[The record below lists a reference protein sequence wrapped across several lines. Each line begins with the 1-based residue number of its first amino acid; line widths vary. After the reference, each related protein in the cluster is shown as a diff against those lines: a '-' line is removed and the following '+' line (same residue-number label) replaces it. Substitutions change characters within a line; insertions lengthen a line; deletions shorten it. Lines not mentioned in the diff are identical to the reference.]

1 MILVG
6 VDGSAPARRALEW
19 AAAEARLR
27 ACELVVVHAYYDPRG
42 ERADSAPATLARR
55 DLEAALDG
63 FEPDG
68 VVVHPRL
75 VEGTVAAALLREA
88 RGAELLVVGSR
99 HPGRGV
105 PPLDSVGLACA
116 RHASCPVVV
125 VPTLA
130 GPAGH
135 GRGLAPGSGT
145 PAGTARHTP

>member
-42 ERADSAPATLARR
+42 ERADSPPATLARR

-63 FEPDG
+63 FDPHG

-88 RGAELLVVGSR
+88 RSAELLVVGSSLPR
-99 HPGRGV
+99 RGV
-105 PPLDSVGLACA
+105 PPLDSVGLSCA

-125 VPTLA
+125 VPMSPSA
-130 GPAGH
+130 PAD
-135 GRGLAPGSGT
+135 GRLGRHAPQ
-145 PAGTARHTP
+145 